1 MTSAPFDTLAF
12 SHKLRSSGFTEDQA
26 RGLTEAFNQA
36 LGEAVAT
43 KSDVREVG
51 TGVDLHR
58 QETRA
63 EFAAVRQ
70 EMHADFA
77 AVRQEIEGHRQQTE
91 AEFAAVRQEMHAE
104 FAAVRQEMHAEFAA
118 VRQEIEGHRQ
128 QTEAEFAAVRQEM
141 QAGFAV
147 LRQEMRMLVAETKAE
162 MVRWMLGLSLA
173 IVGLTVA
180 LLRLLET
187 V

>member
-63 EFAAVRQ
+63 EFAAIRQ
-70 EMHADFA
+70 EMHAEFA

-104 FAAVRQEMHAEFAA
+104 FAAVRQE
-118 VRQEIEGHRQ
+118 IEAHRQ
-128 QTEAEFAAVRQEM
+128 QTEAEFTAVRQEM
-141 QAGFAV
+141 QAGVTV